1 MLWVRFLRPPPTPMP
16 GTEVNTPLGVSQ
28 SNLGSQGESM
38 ESVQVRRAYEEPLP
52 QDGTRV
58 LVDRLWPR
66 GLTKAKA
73 ALDEWCKDVAPSD
86 ELRKWYGH
94 DPGRFAEFRRRYRR
108 ELKDREHAD
117 AVGHLRD
124 LASHDPLTL
133 LTATKQPDISE
144 AAVLADVLQ
153 R

>member
-1 MLWVRFLRPPPTPMP
+1 M
-16 GTEVNTPLGVSQ
+16 G
-28 SNLGSQGESM
+28 
-38 ESVQVRRAYEEPLP
+38 SVQVRRAYEEPLP